1 MKVNN
6 KSVSEIK
13 KLIKDSDSAKKYLDI
28 AEVIFLL
35 LDNKGKVTLINKK
48 GCKLLGYSNKDIVG
62 KNWFNNFLPPSQR
75 DEVKAVF
82 EKILQGEVKA
92 LEYFENRVQTKLGKE
107 RLITW
112 NISRLLDNGNRIIGT
127 LSSGIDITNQRLA
140 EQRFKQVVESSPN
153 GIIMVNDNGKIMLIN
168 RETERLFGY
177 YRSELIGQSIEIL
190 VPKSIRIK
198 HIDFRKSFFLNPE
211 TRPMGKGRDLFAI
224 RKDGTQFPVE
234 IGLSTI
240 ETDSGIAVLSSI
252 VDITERKKAE
262 KILQDSEEKLQAIL
276 DNTTDAILVYNE
288 VGKIITINN
297 QARNLFAKNE
307 RKLEN
312 ISNIIPPDQISIHQ
326 FQLDKAK
333 NGTNLLDY
341 ETERI
346 LSNGERIFVSVALS
360 YMPREDGMYIETTR
374 DISERVIM
382 RNKIIDFEKAQI
394 IANMAEGIAHHMGTP
409 LASML
414 LRIQMLKED
423 MEHID
428 KDNKFIEKLESVE
441 KQIFYGQKVMQRLL
455 KFASKPLSQKQPF
468 SIKNI
473 ANDAVEILRPLLNK
487 KRIKLVIDIDKDY
500 TVLADGNMIQL
511 VFSDLIINSIHAI
524 EDEGIIKIS
533 ANKDESNENLII
545 KISDTGSG
553 IPQEVI
559 PYVFE
564 PFYTT
569 KTAEKGTGLGLAVA
583 KRIVHEHDGEIR
595 IESRKNE
602 GTDIIINL
610 ALYKGVKQ
618 H

>member
-1 MKVNN
+1 MKVYN

-13 KLIKDSDSAKKYLDI
+13 KLLKDPDSAKKYLDI

-92 LEYFENRVQTKLGKE
+92 LEYSENRVQTKLGKE
-107 RLITW
+107 RLIAW
-112 NISRLLDNGNRIIGT
+112 NNSRLLDNGNRIIGT